1 MHYYVYDR
9 EGKRQGPLQ
18 NITSVQWNPKYY
30 ETGKV
35 EIHVEYTDFNTKY
48 LQKWNRIVC
57 KERNEILFIES
68 VERLAKEIVVLG
80 HMDNLED
87 RINIYTLTVRNV

>member
-30 ETGKV
+30 ETGKA
-35 EIHVEYTDFNTKY
+35 EIHVEYTDFNTRY
-48 LQKWNRIVC
+48 LQKWN
-57 KERNEILFIES
+57 
-68 VERLAKEIVVLG
+68 
-80 HMDNLED
+80 
-87 RINIYTLTVRNV
+87 